1 MIRQWE
7 VQQLSDKLLKEHY
20 LSVDYFNA
28 QTDGTSK
35 VQKSLYELGWRTNF
49 AKSTKYL
56 ACCEHQTK
64 RVVFS
69 LQFLEAS
76 SEIEIKNTALHEIAH
91 ALVGPYHAH
100 DEVWRAKAIELGIEP
115 KVCGNISL
123 DNSRSISVVEQKE
136 RVKIGQL
143 QKICPKCGEI
153 AVEINHITLSTGKWI
168 KLKCGHLIKKE
179 NLVGDDYADWKN
191 LAGTKQVFPYQ
202 VEGIRFAAANNG
214 RVLIADEPALGK
226 TLQADG
232 FLKFHK
238 DIACPALITCKA
250 SLTIQHVKELIEWC
264 GPEFMPQ
271 VINTSKDFILPGL
284 KVYII
289 SMDLL
294 RRMSPEKMKQMG
306 IKTVIADEIQ
316 HFKNA
321 DSTRTAELR
330 RLVNDAE
337 FFIALSGTPWK
348 NRASEYFPVL
358 NMIDP
363 VLFPSKQKFIN
374 DWIEYYYDSKSG
386 KMKEGGIRNIELFR
400 EKTKHMIIRRMRDDV
415 QKDLPEIN
423 RVIRFVELDKYEDI
437 YNKEESRVA
446 AAIKDS
452 ILDGTKIGNIASE
465 IMRLKHITGLAKAA
479 VCVEDAIQ
487 FLEDADESEKL
498 AIFYHHVDVG
508 QLLSNG
514 DPTDKNLEGL
524 DKYLLRNGYNRCLR
538 IDGSSNNRQDIVD
551 NWKNDPKN
559 RVVLLSSLAAGEG
572 LNLQFCR
579 TPYMLERQWNP
590 ANEEQC
596 ELRFSR
602 HITLSDLPEY
612 LQPLFHDQ
620 VVNKTKTKINVPY
633 FIAAD
638 TIDEMLTEIVERKR
652 VNFNKSMNER
662 DKDLTFEENDII
674 RELGEMIVRKRYAK
688 K

>member
-1 MIRQWE
+1 MVRQYD
-7 VQQLSDKLLKEHY
+7 VQRISDNLLKEY
-20 LSVDYFNA
+20 SLPVDYFNA

-35 VQKSLYELGWRTNF
+35 VLKSLYDIGWRTNF
-49 AKSTKYL
+49 AKSIKYL

-64 RVVFS
+64 RIIFS

-76 SEIEIKNTALHEIAH
+76 SEIEIINTTKHEIAH

-100 DEVWRAKAIELGIEP
+100 DEVWQKKAIELGIEP
-115 KVCGNISL
+115 KVCGNISV
-123 DNSRSISVVEQKE
+123 DSSRSISVVEQREKI
-136 RVKIGQL
+136 KIGQL

-153 AVEINHITLSTGKWI
+153 AIETSHINLPTGKWI
-168 KLKCGHLIKKE
+168 KLKCGHLVKKE
-179 NLVGDDYADWKN
+179 NLAGSEYGEWQN
-191 LAGTKQVFPYQ
+191 LAKTKQIFPYQ
-202 VEGIRFAAANNG
+202 VEGIEFIAKNNG

-232 FLKFHK
+232 FLKYHA
-238 DIACPALITCKA
+238 DIACPALIVCK
-250 SLTIQHVKELIEWC
+250 STLKIQHVKELIEWC

-294 RRMSPEKMKQMG
+294 RRMTPEKMSALG

-330 RLVNDAE
+330 RLVNSAE

-348 NRASEYFPVL
+348 NRGSEYFPVL

-363 VLFPSKQKFIN
+363 VLFPSKQKFVN
-374 DWIEYYYDSKSG
+374 DWIEYYYDPKSG
-386 KMKEGGIRNIELFR
+386 KMKEGGIRNIQEFR
-400 EKTKHMIIRRMRDDV
+400 KVTSHMIIRRMRDDV
-415 QKDLPEIN
+415 QKDLPTIN

-452 ILDGTKIGNIASE
+452 ILDGTNMANIASE

-508 QLLSNG
+508 LLLSNG
-514 DPTDKNLEGL
+514 DPTDRNFEGL
-524 DKYLLRNGYNRCLR
+524 NKYLLANGYNACLR

-551 NWKNDPKN
+551 KWKMDPKN

-638 TIDEMLTEIVERKR
+638 TIDEMLTDIVEHKR
-652 VNFNKSMNER
+652 VNYNKSMNVGQE
-662 DKDLTFEENDII
+662 DLKFEENDII